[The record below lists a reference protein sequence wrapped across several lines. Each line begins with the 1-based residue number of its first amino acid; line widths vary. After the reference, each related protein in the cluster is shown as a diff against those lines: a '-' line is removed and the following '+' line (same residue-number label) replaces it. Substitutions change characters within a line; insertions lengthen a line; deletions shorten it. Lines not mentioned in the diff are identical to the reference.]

1 MDFYAVLG
9 VDRGASQDEIKRA
22 YKRLA
27 RKYHPDVNPGDSKA
41 EERFKEVN
49 RAFEVLSDQQKREV
63 YDELGE
69 DAEKIGFD
77 PEKAQ
82 AYRQW
87 AAGGPRGAGGKGGMG
102 AEDLGFAGGA
112 PFDFDFGDLFNFGS
126 GRPSAR
132 APRAGADVVTNMR
145 ISFERAVKGGEEQV
159 RLSKPK
165 SCGACSGRGT
175 TGAPKA
181 CLACGGSGRLDMSQG
196 HLNFTAPCTACGGTG
211 KQAGPSCSVC
221 GGSGATTEPAR
232 LKVKIP
238 PGVREGQKIRL
249 AGQGAPGKNGG
260 PSGDLLISVSVAP
273 HAYFS
278 REGNDLSLEVP
289 ITVREAMLGAEIEI
303 PTLDGPVKLRVPP
316 GSQSG
321 QKLRLKGKGVPGTG
335 KRANGHL
342 YAVLNIHVPNADSS
356 EAKAAAETLDALYEG
371 DVRGKL
377 R

>member
-9 VDRGASQDEIKRA
+9 VDKSASQDEIKRA

-27 RKYHPDVNPGDSKA
+27 RKYHPDVNPGDAKA

-49 RAFEVLSDQQKREV
+49 RAFEVLSDREKREV

-69 DAEKIGFD
+69 DAEQIGFD
-77 PEKAQ
+77 PAKAR

-87 AAGGPRGAGGKGGMG
+87 AAAGTRGAGGKGGMG
-102 AEDLGFAGGA
+102 AEDFGFAGGT
-112 PFDFDFGDLFNFGS
+112 PFDFEDLFSFGS
-126 GRPSAR
+126 GRGSAR
-132 APRAGADVVTNMR
+132 AHRPRAGADVVTSMR

-159 RLSKPK
+159 RITKPRA
-165 SCGACSGRGT
+165 CAACSGRGT
-175 TGAPKA
+175 SGAPKA
-181 CLACGGSGRLDMSQG
+181 CLACGGSGHLDMAQG
-196 HLNFTAPCTACGGTG
+196 HLQFTAPCSACGGTG
-211 KQAGPSCSVC
+211 KQSGPSCSIC
-221 GGSGATTEPAR
+221 GGSGATNEPAR

-238 PGVREGQKIRL
+238 PGVKEGQKIRL

-273 HAYFS
+273 HPYFT
-278 REGNDLSLEVP
+278 RDGNDLSLELP
-289 ITVREAMLGAEIEI
+289 ITVSEAMFGAEIEI
-303 PTLDGPVKLRVPP
+303 PTLDGPVKLRVPA

-321 QKLRLKGKGVPGTG
+321 QKLRLKGKGVPGSG
-335 KRANGHL
+335 KRNDGHL
-342 YAVLNIHVPNADSS
+342 YAVLSVQVPKAGSP
-356 EAKAAAETLDALYEG
+356 EAKSAAETLDGLYDG